1 MGQEQ
6 KLGDGVD
13 FCVNRYILISKIIWA
28 FLVIQKEVIIFAG
41 SCLFYIYNG
50 SGFPIVIGTLQV
62 LVSFQKKRDETVG
75 FPLLSLKWV
84 IVT

>member
-13 FCVNRYILISKIIWA
+13 FYVNRYILISKIIWA
-28 FLVIQKEVIIFAG
+28 FLVIQKEAIIFAG
-41 SCLFYIYNG
+41 SCLFFYNG

-62 LVSFQKKRDETVG
+62 LVSFQNNETR
-75 FPLLSLKWV
+75 LWV
-84 IVT
+84 FRCYP